1 MPVLIDKIKAP
12 NLLLNI
18 LIEIYTIKRRSQV
31 PIYSNKKETIA
42 DFLIAKSAA
51 SSFLFRVRQ
60 QGIA

>member
-1 MPVLIDKIKAP
+1 MIFLA
-12 NLLLNI
+12 
-18 LIEIYTIKRRSQV
+18 
-31 PIYSNKKETIA
+31 NKKETIA